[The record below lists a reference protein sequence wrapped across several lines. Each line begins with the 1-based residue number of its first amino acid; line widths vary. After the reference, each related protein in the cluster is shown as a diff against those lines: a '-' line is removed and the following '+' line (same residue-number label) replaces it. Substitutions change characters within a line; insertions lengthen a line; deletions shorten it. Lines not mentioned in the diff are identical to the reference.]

1 MPWLLLTSA
10 LASAGDAA
18 APLWV
23 THAGPVPGV
32 GKFGDTQLLPAG
44 LSVLH
49 KNLCLT
55 NAAKIPVALDEEQGK
70 KDGIA
75 FLSPNLSHS

>member
-18 APLWV
+18 PLWV
-23 THAGPVPGV
+23 THAAPVPGV
-32 GKFGDTQLLPAG
+32 GGFGDTQLLPAG
-44 LSVLH
+44 LSVFH

-70 KDGIA
+70 KNGIA
-75 FLSPNLSHS
+75 FLSPNLSYS